1 MTSDEL
7 RSIVVYEVENKI
19 ITISELAKAIS
30 RSPTYISLWL
40 HDKATWNTDKLEALL
55 KVFYRNKSLSLKDQI
70 LMDRILEMTNNAD
83 NPKALIEAVT
93 TSLG

>member
-7 RSIVVYEVENKI
+7 RSIVLYEVENKI

-40 HDKATWNTDKLEALL
+40 HGKATWNTDKLEALL